1 MDLSG
6 LFNQS
11 HLRNKLVLDEITDIT
26 NQLVKLYKTTDNLA
40 DQQYIFSKLKDI
52 IRISSERCLDNIYQV
67 ALRAMIEITT
77 VSESNT
83 HV

>member
-6 LFNQS
+6 LFNQT
-11 HLRNKLVLDEITDIT
+11 HLRNRLVLDEITDIT
-26 NQLVKLYKTTDNLA
+26 HQLVKMYKTTDNLA

-52 IRISSERCLDNIYQV
+52 IKISGEQRLDKIYQV

-77 VSESNT
+77 VSKPQ
-83 HV
+83 

>member
-6 LFNQS
+6 LFNQT
-11 HLRNKLVLDEITDIT
+11 HLRNRLVLDEITDVT
-26 NQLVKLYKTTDNLA
+26 HQLVKMYKTTDNLA

-52 IRISSERCLDNIYQV
+52 IRISGEQRLDKIYQV

-77 VSESNT
+77 VKL
-83 HV
+83 